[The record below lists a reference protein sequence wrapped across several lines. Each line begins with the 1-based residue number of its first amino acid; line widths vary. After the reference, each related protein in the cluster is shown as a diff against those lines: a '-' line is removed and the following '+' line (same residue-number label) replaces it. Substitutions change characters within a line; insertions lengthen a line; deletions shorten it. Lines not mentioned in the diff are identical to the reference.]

1 MADHQE
7 LDGVEILE
15 GGVAPAVVSQEPDRE
30 EERDREAAVDVSES
44 HVEAVAQ
51 CIFVVCSKCTVVL
64 GFVLTL
70 F

>member
-15 GGVAPAVVSQEPDRE
+15 GGVAPAVVSQDRE
-30 EERDREAAVDVSES
+30 EERDRQAAVDVSES